1 MHNPKIFNRKSLRL
15 KGYDYSSSGS
25 YFITIC
31 CQDNKHRFGHVEND
45 KMILN
50 EFGQIA
56 HNEWLKLADRFP
68 NFEMDTFQIMPN
80 HMHSIITLREGST
93 LAVDPHD
100 LNNHNDL
107 GNDIDL
113 ENIDGIDEGSTLAVD
128 PHDLNNHNDLG
139 NDIDLEN
146 IDGIDEGSTLAVDPH
161 DLNNHNDLGNDID
174 LENIDGIDER
184 ATARV
189 APTIDARV
197 APTIDARVAPTI
209 DARVAPTIPDIVG
222 AYKSLVANG
231 CLNIYKSKN
240 EIMGKF
246 WQRSYYERIIRNER
260 AYKNITN
267 YIINNPSK

>member
-80 HMHSIITLREGST
+80 HMHSIITLR
-93 LAVDPHD
+93 
-100 LNNHNDL
+100 
-107 GNDIDL
+107 
-113 ENIDGIDEGSTLAVD
+113 EGSTLAVD

>member
-113 ENIDGIDEGSTLAVD
+113 ENIDGIDE
-128 PHDLNNHNDLG
+128 
-139 NDIDLEN
+139 
-146 IDGIDEGSTLAVDPH
+146 
-161 DLNNHNDLGNDID
+161 
-174 LENIDGIDER
+174 R
-184 ATARV
+184 AT
-189 APTIDARV
+189 
-197 APTIDARVAPTI
+197 ARVAPTI